1 MRNSIPKS
9 LPTGG
14 QAHSEIRIQKSMR
27 KTKIAILILILL
39 IGGIVLTSFWMNLQG
54 KKDSGEGESLAKI
67 PHGEADMRL
76 EKIRFVE
83 DKQGIKTWEL
93 DAKAIQQY
101 QDQNIILLED
111 VKVTFYMKDGRS
123 FILSGNKG
131 KIYQDSKN
139 MELVGDVLLT
149 SSDGYRLKTHS
160 ISYQHANKEATTSD
174 PVEIEGK
181 EIQVVGIGMRV
192 DMEAK
197 IIKILSQAKTRWKGR
212 EGG

>member
-1 MRNSIPKS
+1 
-9 LPTGG
+9 
-14 QAHSEIRIQKSMR
+14 MR
-27 KTKIAILILILL
+27 KAKIAILILILL
-39 IGGIVLTSFWMNLQG
+39 IGGIVLGSLWMNLQG
-54 KKDSGEGESLAKI
+54 KKGSGEGEGLAKV

-76 EKIRFVE
+76 ERIRFVE
-83 DKQGIKTWEL
+83 DKHGKKTWEL

-101 QDQNIILLED
+101 QGQNIILLED
-111 VKVTFYMKDGRS
+111 VKVTFYTNDGRS

-149 SSDGYRLKTHS
+149 SSDGYRLKTDS

-197 IIKILSQAKTRWKGR
+197 IFKILSQAKTRWKGG